1 MRKSLRLQIDE
12 IVKKYNLSEE
22 TKKDIE
28 RLSLKSYIIGKQE
41 IFKNSSINCSIDNPM
56 YFSPLFLKNT
66 KNSINNCLSSIIL
79 LIKNHFCN

>member
-41 IFKNSSINCSIDNPM
+41 IFKNKKDADI
-56 YFSPLFLKNT
+56 
-66 KNSINNCLSSIIL
+66 
-79 LIKNHFCN
+79 